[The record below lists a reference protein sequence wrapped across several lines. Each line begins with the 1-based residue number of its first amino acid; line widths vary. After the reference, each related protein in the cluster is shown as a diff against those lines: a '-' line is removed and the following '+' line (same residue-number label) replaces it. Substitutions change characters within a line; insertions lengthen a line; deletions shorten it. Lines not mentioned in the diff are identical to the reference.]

1 MSFLIAAVAAILLLL
16 ALLAMFLR
24 ADPAVIAVSTRRLGP
39 FALLL
44 CGLVILSTGRGALG
58 LPVVAAALVWLGI
71 AWKKRGRRSSGQRYS
86 TVRTA
91 ALEMSLDHRSGQLE
105 GFVLAGLSE
114 GRLLGSMDLQ
124 ELTGLYREIGGDS
137 DSRRLLEAYLDGR
150 FPVWREHAQSHVGEG
165 LGVTPGPGAMTKE
178 EAYEVLGLEA
188 GAAPAQVREAHRR
201 LMQRLHP
208 DVGDASFL
216 AARIN
221 KAKDILLSN
230 HN

>member
-1 MSFLIAAVAAILLLL
+1 MSALIAAVAAVLLLL
-16 ALLAMFLR
+16 AVLALFLR
-24 ADPAVIAVSTRRLGP
+24 ADPEKMALSARRLGP
-39 FALLL
+39 PALLV
-44 CGLVILSTGRGALG
+44 CGLAVLSTGRWIFAL
-58 LPVVAAALVWLGI
+58 PFIAAAVLWLGFGRNRR
-71 AWKKRGRRSSGQRYS
+71 RGWPGQRYS

-91 ALEMSLDHRSGQLE
+91 ALEMRLDHRSGQLE
-105 GFVLAGLSE
+105 GLVLAGLSE
-114 GRLLGSMDLQ
+114 GRILGSMELQ
-124 ELTGLYREIGGDS
+124 ELVGLHREVAGDP
-137 DSRRLLEAYLDGR
+137 DSRRLLEAYLDSR
-150 FPVWREHAQSHVGEG
+150 FPVWRQHTQPHIGEG

>member
-1 MSFLIAAVAAILLLL
+1 MSVLIAAFAAILLLL
-16 ALLAMFLR
+16 AVLALFLR
-24 ADPAVIAVSTRRLGP
+24 ADPSTMARSMRRLAP
-39 FALLL
+39 LALLL
-44 CGLVILSTGRGALG
+44 CGLGAISAGRAGLALPF
-58 LPVVAAALVWLGI
+58 LAAAILWLGFT
-71 AWKKRGRRSSGQRYS
+71 WKNRPKPSAGQKYA

-91 ALEMSLDHRSGQLE
+91 ALEMNLDHRTGRLE
-105 GFVLAGLSE
+105 GLVLAGLSE
-114 GRLLGSMDLQ
+114 GRMLGSMELH
-124 ELTGLYREIGGDS
+124 ELTGLYREVGGDP
-137 DSRRLLEAYLDGR
+137 DSVRLLEAYLDSR
-150 FPVWREHAQSHVGEG
+150 FPVWREHAQPYIREG
-165 LGVTPGPGAMTKE
+165 LGVAPGPGAMTKE

-208 DVGDASFL
+208 DIGEASFL